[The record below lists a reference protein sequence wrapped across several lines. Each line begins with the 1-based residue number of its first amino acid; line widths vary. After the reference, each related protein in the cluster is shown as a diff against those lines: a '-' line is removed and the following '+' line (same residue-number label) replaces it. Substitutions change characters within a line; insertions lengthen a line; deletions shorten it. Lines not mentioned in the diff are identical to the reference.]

1 MRAARPFRA
10 ALATALLL
18 SGACSDATAPEPP
31 APEQSSLLL
40 GGLGSAVVGTVGN
53 LVNFVA
59 CAPEAERA
67 DTFRVDGRGGSFSVG
82 YAAVVI
88 PSGAI
93 APGVVRTF
101 AMRTPSARIHS
112 VIFTPIDGAG
122 TMTFARPAT
131 VRLGYRS
138 CLLNLLA
145 RRRMVYTTDA
155 DDPRTGL
162 PVVLDII
169 GSTDNTNSK
178 TVQGTTSHF
187 SRYAVSY

>member
-1 MRAARPFRA
+1 MPAARPLHA
-10 ALATALLL
+10 ALAAALLL
-18 SGACSDATAPEPP
+18 CGACSDATAPEAP

-40 GGLGSAVVGTVGN
+40 GGLGTAVISTVGN
-53 LVNFVA
+53 LVQFVA
-59 CAPEAERA
+59 CTPEAERV

-82 YAAVVI
+82 YAAVLI

-93 APGVVRTF
+93 ASGTVRTF
-101 AMRTPSARIHS
+101 EMRTPSARIHS
-112 VIFTPIDGAG
+112 VIFTPVDGAG

-138 CLLNLLA
+138 CLTNLLS

-162 PVVLDII
+162 PVVLDVV
-169 GSTDNTNSK
+169 GQADNTSSK
-178 TVQGTTSHF
+178 TVEGTTGHF

>member
-1 MRAARPFRA
+1 MHAARPFRA
-10 ALATALLL
+10 ALAAALLL

-31 APEQSSLLL
+31 ATEQSSLLL
-40 GGLGSAVVGTVGN
+40 GGLGSAVIGTVGN
-53 LVNFVA
+53 LVQFVA
-59 CAPEAERA
+59 CTPEAQRA

-82 YAAVVI
+82 YADVVI

-169 GSTDNTNSK
+169 GSTDNTSAK

>member
-1 MRAARPFRA
+1 MHAPRPFRA

-40 GGLGSAVVGTVGN
+40 GGLGSAVIGTVGN
-53 LVNFVA
+53 LVQFVA
-59 CAPEAERA
+59 CTPEAERA
-67 DTFRVDGRGGSFSVG
+67 DTFRVDGRGGSYNVG
-82 YAAVVI
+82 YAGVAI
-88 PSGAI
+88 PAGAI

-101 AMRTPSARIHS
+101 EMRTPSARIHS

-122 TMTFARPAT
+122 TMRFARPAT

-138 CLLNLLA
+138 CLLSLLA

-178 TVQGTTSHF
+178 TVQGATSHF

>member
-1 MRAARPFRA
+1 MHAARPFRA
-10 ALATALLL
+10 ALAAALLL

-40 GGLGSAVVGTVGN
+40 GGLGSTVIGTVGN
-53 LVNFVA
+53 LVQFVA
-59 CAPEAERA
+59 CTPEAARV

-82 YAAVVI
+82 YATVAI

-93 APGVVRTF
+93 APGVMRTF
-101 AMRTPSARIHS
+101 EMRTPSASIHS

-131 VRLGYRS
+131 VQLGYRS
-138 CLLNLLA
+138 CLLSLLT

-162 PVVLDII
+162 PVVLDIVGTI
-169 GSTDNTNSK
+169 DNTNSK
-178 TVQGTTSHF
+178 MVQGTTSHF

>member
-1 MRAARPFRA
+1 MHAARPFRA
-10 ALATALLL
+10 VLAAALLL

-40 GGLGSAVVGTVGN
+40 GSLGSTVISTVGN
-53 LVNFVA
+53 LVQFVA
-59 CAPEAERA
+59 CTPEAERA

-82 YAAVVI
+82 YAAVAI

-101 AMRTPSARIHS
+101 QMRTPSASIHS

-131 VRLGYRS
+131 VQLGYRS
-138 CLLNLLA
+138 CLLSLLT
-145 RRRMVYTTDA
+145 RRRMAYTTDA

-162 PVVLDII
+162 PVVLDIV
-169 GSTDNTNSK
+169 GTTDNTSSK